1 MVVGGFVKERWDTV
15 MLAFFAGQYE
25 WLIILVIALL
35 LFGRRLPEVMRSM
48 GKGIQEFKKG
58 LRDVESDIDSAGEEA
73 PKLNEGQQLP
83 DTSESGSEN
92 QS

>member
-1 MVVGGFVKERWDTV
+1 

-48 GKGIQEFKKG
+48 GKGIQEFKRG
-58 LRDVESDIDSAGEEA
+58 LRDVESDIDS
-73 PKLNEGQQLP
+73 
-83 DTSESGSEN
+83 